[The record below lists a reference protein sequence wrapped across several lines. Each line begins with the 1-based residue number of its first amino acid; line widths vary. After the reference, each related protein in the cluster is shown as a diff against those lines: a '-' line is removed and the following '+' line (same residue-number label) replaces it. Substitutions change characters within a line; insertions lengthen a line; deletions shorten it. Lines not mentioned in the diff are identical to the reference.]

1 MHTKCIGSTS
11 CFLST
16 SRQRGKKFLAGENV
30 RMGNDHTLFAV
41 NTGVV
46 KMTKW
51 DKNKKRN
58 VVHVLAEDGSVS
70 DAKGLKY
77 SIPYSG

>member
-1 MHTKCIGSTS
+1 
-11 CFLST
+11 
-16 SRQRGKKFLAGENV
+16 
-30 RMGNDHTLFAV
+30 MGNDHTLFAV

-51 DKNKKRN
+51 EKNRKRN

-70 DAKGLKY
+70 NAKGFKY
-77 SIPYSG
+77 SIPYSDQIEEKIWLDDIIIY

>member
-1 MHTKCIGSTS
+1 
-11 CFLST
+11 
-16 SRQRGKKFLAGENV
+16 
-30 RMGNDHTLFAV
+30 MGNDHTLFAV

-51 DKNKKRN
+51 EKNRKRN

-70 DAKGLKY
+70 NAKGFKY
-77 SIPYSG
+77 SIPYSD

>member
-1 MHTKCIGSTS
+1 MLTLISTI
-11 CFLST
+11 
-16 SRQRGKKFLAGENV
+16 RQRGKKFLAGENV

-51 DKNKKRN
+51 EKNRKRN

-70 DAKGLKY
+70 NAKGFKY
-77 SIPYSG
+77 SIPYSD

>member
-1 MHTKCIGSTS
+1 
-11 CFLST
+11 
-16 SRQRGKKFLAGENV
+16 
-30 RMGNDHTLFAV
+30 MGNDHTLFAV